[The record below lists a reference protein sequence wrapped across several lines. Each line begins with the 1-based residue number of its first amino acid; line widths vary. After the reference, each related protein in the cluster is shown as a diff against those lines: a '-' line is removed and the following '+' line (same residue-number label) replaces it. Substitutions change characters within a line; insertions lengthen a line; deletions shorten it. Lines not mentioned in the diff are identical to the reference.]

1 MRLEQSRPRI
11 WLRSPW
17 IRLVVAALTVAA
29 AVAAASLAATAL
41 GGGLVAVMTVGLV
54 AWPAYVAYIRLVERR
69 SATELAGPGAAG
81 ELAVGAF
88 IGVLLVSAVILI
100 LWLAGASTVGRGD
113 GAGALVPAFL
123 AALGTSVFEEILM
136 RGIGFRLVEER
147 LGSAMALMLT
157 AALFGAGHAL
167 NGTTPLHCVAIAV
180 EAGVLLAAAF
190 MVTRRLW
197 LPIGMHVGWNAA
209 QSGIFGTSKLG
220 DGYHGLLSTELT
232 GPGLLIGDRSGL
244 DTSIVAVGVCVLA
257 AGALLWYVHRRGNWR
272 PFRSRGAA
280 AIDR

>member
-1 MRLEQSRPRI
+1 MNLEPSLLRP

-17 IRLVVAALTVAA
+17 IRLVVATLAVVA
-29 AVAAASLAATAL
+29 AVAAASLAAAAL

-54 AWPAYVAYIRLVERR
+54 AWPAYLAYVHLVERR
-69 SATELAGPGAAG
+69 SATELAAPGAVR
-81 ELAVGAF
+81 ELAAGTLVGA
-88 IGVLLVSAVILI
+88 LLVSVVILV
-100 LWLAGASTVGRGD
+100 LWLSGACTVGRGD
-113 GAGALVPAFL
+113 GVGALVPAVL
-123 AALGTSVFEEILM
+123 AALGASVFEEILL

-180 EAGVLLAAAF
+180 EAGVLLAAAY

-197 LPIGMHVGWNAA
+197 LPIGLHVGWNAA

-220 DGYHGLLSTELT
+220 DGFHGLLATQLNGPELLT
-232 GPGLLIGDRSGL
+232 GDRSGL

-257 AGALLWYVHRRGNWR
+257 AAGLLWHVHQSGQWR
-272 PFRSRGAA
+272 HFRSRVV
-280 AIDR
+280 